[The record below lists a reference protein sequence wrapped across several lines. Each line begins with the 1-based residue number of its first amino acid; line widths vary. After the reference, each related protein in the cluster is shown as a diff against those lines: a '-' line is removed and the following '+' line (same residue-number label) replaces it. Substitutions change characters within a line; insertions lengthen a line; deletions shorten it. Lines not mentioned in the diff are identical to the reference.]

1 MGSPK
6 WHDVLERE
14 NESEPVWRRVAL
26 LAMKRVEQLSCSRI
40 ESRTLDPTL
49 VSCNC
54 SALWSAVA
62 KSCEKSGVGVPI
74 RSVSQPSSPRQPQIK
89 SARTTSKQG
98 VDEPPQGGLDSGV
111 EEIDYEELANTLL
124 VHVMNILRQSETT
137 DSSDW
142 MRRIEELDGAN
153 LALQRELAR
162 TREDAESLKAERDLA
177 VDQLDAATQEL
188 SALRLKRARVMS
200 DQDRALLENVV
211 HPQATH
217 SNSSTQRAV

>member
-1 MGSPK
+1 MARRTGARERVRAGLAEGGPVSDEKGRATVLLKDRVSYAGS
-6 WHDVLERE
+6 DVGFVQLLSAMERSGE
-14 NESEPVWRRVAL
+14 IVREVRGRRTYSIR
-26 LAMKRVEQLSCSRI
+26 LATQF
-40 ESRTLDPTL
+40 TPT
-49 VSCNC
+49 
-54 SALWSAVA
+54 A
-62 KSCEKSGVGVPI
+62 P
-74 RSVSQPSSPRQPQIK
+74 IK